1 MCYMLLQILTQ
12 RRGMCRFLSDQW
24 ADTDKHFQSDPID
37 DSDNNLYGCLKQLYI
52 LKKKHR
58 HLKVLLSI
66 GGWTYRENFATPVG
80 TESGRH
86 NFASSAVSLVRN
98 LGLDGLDIDWEYPAD
113 VTQAKN
119 FVLLLQA
126 VRDALDIYGNSLST
140 PYHFLLTIACSAG
153 PSNYKQLLIAEM
165 NQYIDF
171 WNLMAYDY
179 VLSSSSEAGHQANL
193 FPANDKSTPF
203 DTQSAVK
210 YYISKGVAPQNI
222 VLGMPIYGRA
232 FDATA
237 GAGLPFVGVGP
248 GEWEVGVYDFKDLPL
263 IGAKE
268 EFDSKLGVSYSYD
281 STKREFISYD
291 NIAVVN
297 QKAAWIQKMELGG
310 AMWWESSADGIGSK
324 SLITSV
330 YLALGGKDGLG
341 LDSTSNTLMYPDS
354 IYANIRANM
363 PDVSSPSAYTSA
375 LAESTMLSATTC
387 TITLTT
393 TITLS
398 NQCTCTIS

>member
-1 MCYMLLQILTQ
+1 MARARAIYGRQFFPQDIPADKITHVLYAFANINPET
-12 RRGMCRFLSDQW
+12 GNVFLSDEW
-24 ADTDKHFQSDPID
+24 ADTDKPFEGDPID
-37 DSDNNLYGCLKQLYI
+37 DASSNLYGCLKQLYI
-52 LKKKHR
+52 LKKKNP

-66 GGWTYRENFATPVG
+66 GGWKYRANFATPAG
-80 TESGRH
+80 TVSGRST
-86 NFASSAVSLVRN
+86 FALSAVSLVQN

-140 PYHFLLTIACSAG
+140 PYHFLLTIACPAG
-153 PSNYKQLLIAEM
+153 PSNYKQLLITEM

-179 VLSSSSEAGHQANL
+179 VWYKSPQTGHQANL

-203 DTQSAVK
+203 DTLTAVN

-222 VLGMPIYGRA
+222 VLGIPIFGKA

-237 GAGLPFVGVGP
+237 GAGLPFTGVGQ
-248 GEWEVGVYDFKDLPL
+248 GSWDLGVYDFKALPL
-263 IGAKE
+263 AGAKE
-268 EFDSKLGVSYSYD
+268 QFDEKLGVSYSYD
-281 STKREFISYD
+281 ATKREFISYD

-310 AMWWESSADGIGSK
+310 AMWWESSADAIGSK

-330 YLALGGKDGLG
+330 YLALGGKNGLG
-341 LDSTSNTLMYPDS
+341 LDNTPNTLTYP
-354 IYANIRANM
+354 
-363 PDVSSPSAYTSA
+363 
-375 LAESTMLSATTC
+375 
-387 TITLTT
+387 
-393 TITLS
+393 
-398 NQCTCTIS
+398 